1 MFETRILSAGR
12 KSGRKAG
19 ARNASADRR
28 LTCDLPEEIGLL
40 PGEAKLVQQ
49 CLADILADLLR

>member
-1 MFETRILSAGR
+1 MFETRILSAGK

-19 ARNASADRR
+19 ARNVPANRR
-28 LTCDLPEEIGLL
+28 LTCDLPDEMEIL

>member
-1 MFETRILSAGR
+1 MFETRITSAGR

-19 ARNASADRR
+19 AGNTPVDRR
-28 LTCDLPEEIGLL
+28 LTCDLPDKIGLL

-49 CLADILADLLR
+49 FLAEILADLLR

>member
-12 KSGRKAG
+12 KSGRNAG
-19 ARNASADRR
+19 ASNAPADRR
-28 LTCDLPEEIGLL
+28 LTCDLPDVIGLL